1 MASLD
6 YGMALA
12 RGYIAD
18 TPTYKADILKKA
30 GGTNIFKQES
40 WWNEQLNKAI
50 KEGFKESTTT
60 RIDDPRFFS
69 PKHRGQQS
77 WSFQRMVESKG
88 YESAT
93 PIYQEKYSKRV
104 RGRGPQF
111 LPITT
116 PNVDR
121 NRYGIIKEVI
131 GFDAVKTSDVTT
143 QVLDKIE
150 AATKRRGEV
159 VRGETEKLQKTS
171 RRARR
176 GLGGLVAKAPL
187 PGEKTGALPL
197 LGETGLA
204 GSEVGLGTK
213 LNLKG

>member
-1 MASLD
+1 MASID

-18 TPTYKADILKKA
+18 TPTYKTDILKKV
-30 GGTNIFKQES
+30 GGANVFKQES

-50 KEGFKESTTT
+50 KEGFKEKTTE
-60 RIDDPRFFS
+60 RVSPGVFS
-69 PKHRGQQS
+69 GRGTFDS
-77 WSFQRMVESKG
+77 RVRRKG

-93 PIYQEKYSKRV
+93 PVYEERYIKRS
-104 RGRGPQF
+104 RGSGPQY
-111 LPITT
+111 LPIDT
-116 PNVDR
+116 PNIDTR
-121 NRYGIIKEVI
+121 RYMVQKNII
-131 GFDAVKTSDVTT
+131 GYDAVKTSDITT
-143 QVLDKIE
+143 QVLNKIE
-150 AATKRRGEV
+150 SATKRRGEV
-159 VRGETEKLQKTS
+159 IRGETEKLKKTS
-171 RRARR
+171 KRARR

-204 GSEVGLGTK
+204 GSEVGLGTA

>member
-18 TPTYKADILKKA
+18 TPSYKADILKKA
-30 GGTNIFKQES
+30 GGANVFKQES

-50 KEGFKESTTT
+50 KEGFTERTTERVGPNT
-60 RIDDPRFFS
+60 FGARGRGDWGRPFS
-69 PKHRGQQS
+69 YFLAR
-77 WSFQRMVESKG
+77 EG

-93 PIYQEKYSKRV
+93 PVMEKYYQA
-104 RGRGPQF
+104 RGRGTNPKQ

-116 PNVDR
+116 PNV
-121 NRYGIIKEVI
+121 NTSRYMVRERRI
-131 GFDAVKTSDVTT
+131 GWDAVKTSDVTT

-187 PGEKTGALPL
+187 PGEKTGALPI
-197 LGETGLA
+197 LGETGLDS
-204 GSEVGLGTK
+204 GTVSLGNI

>member
-1 MASLD
+1 MASID

-18 TPTYKADILKKA
+18 TPTYKADILKKV
-30 GGTNIFKQES
+30 GGANVFKQES

-50 KEGFKESTTT
+50 KEGFTERTTE
-60 RIDDPRFFS
+60 RVGPNVFGARNRGEWSKPFS
-69 PKHRGQQS
+69 YFLAR
-77 WSFQRMVESKG
+77 EG

-93 PIYQEKYSKRV
+93 PVMEKYYQR
-104 RGRGPQF
+104 RGRGNRPGQ

-116 PNVDR
+116 PNVNPR
-121 NRYGIIKEVI
+121 FYTVREKRI
-131 GFDAVKTSDVTT
+131 GWDAVKATDVTT
-143 QVLDKIE
+143 QVLNKIE

-159 VRGETEKLQKTS
+159 IRGETEKLKKTS

-204 GSEVGLGTK
+204 GSEVGLGTA

>member
-1 MASLD
+1 MASID

-18 TPTYKADILKKA
+18 TPTYKTDILKKV
-30 GGTNIFKQES
+30 GGANVFKQES

-50 KEGFKESTTT
+50 KEGFKEKTTE
-60 RIDDPRFFS
+60 RVSPGVFS
-69 PKHRGQQS
+69 GRGTFDS
-77 WSFQRMVESKG
+77 RVRRKG

-93 PIYQEKYSKRV
+93 PVYEERYIKRS
-104 RGRGPQF
+104 RGSGPQY
-111 LPITT
+111 LPIDT
-116 PNVDR
+116 PNIDTR
-121 NRYGIIKEVI
+121 RYMVQKNII
-131 GFDAVKTSDVTT
+131 GYDAVKTSDITT
-143 QVLDKIE
+143 QVLNKIE
-150 AATKRRGEV
+150 SATKRRGEV
-159 VRGETEKLQKTS
+159 IRGETEKLKKTS

-204 GSEVGLGTK
+204 GSEVGLGTA

>member
-1 MASLD
+1 MASID

-18 TPTYKADILKKA
+18 TPTYKTDILKKV
-30 GGTNIFKQES
+30 GGANVFKQES

-50 KEGFKESTTT
+50 KEGFKEKTTE
-60 RIDDPRFFS
+60 RVSPGVFS
-69 PKHRGQQS
+69 GRGTFDS
-77 WSFQRMVESKG
+77 RVRRKG

-93 PIYQEKYSKRV
+93 PVYEERYIKRS
-104 RGRGPQF
+104 RGSGPQY
-111 LPITT
+111 LPIDT
-116 PNVDR
+116 PNIDTR
-121 NRYGIIKEVI
+121 RYMMQKNII
-131 GFDAVKTSDVTT
+131 GYDAVKTSDITT
-143 QVLDKIE
+143 QVLNKIE
-150 AATKRRGEV
+150 SATKRRGEV
-159 VRGETEKLQKTS
+159 IRGETEKLKKTS
-171 RRARR
+171 KRARR

-204 GSEVGLGTK
+204 GSEVGLGTA